1 MVARPTADPGVTA
14 KPAGRSRSSIPCPAA
29 KANGETTGENKNL
42 DQLDLVQEH
51 HKLDLYI
58 SPRDCNVNWLPRQC
72 MLYQAESTGTLQ
84 PRMKA
89 TIFLALASASVSCV
103 SALSSKISLDY
114 ATYEGTPGSDGIT
127 RFLGMQYAA
136 PPVGDLRWKAPQ
148 DPAQATAVQS
158 AAKFKDVCIGVKQ
171 TVGTGPV
178 GGFNYGEDC
187 LYISVITPSSATNT
201 SHLPVLFHIPGGGF
215 AQLADPNLDF
225 TDFVKT
231 SGNNIVAVQ
240 INYRVG
246 ALGFLAGE
254 EVRSGGALNA
264 GLLDQRKALQWV
276 RKYISQ
282 FGGDPNRVTI
292 FGGSAGAGSVG
303 LQMTAYGGRD
313 DGLFAGAYADAPAY
327 SEVNSDSYSQF
338 QFNKFATITG
348 CGSVADKLS
357 CLRQADIA
365 NIQKANVVGN
375 YTDIPAQF
383 TFNPVIDGTFVQDI
397 PLRLFQTGHYVNVPM
412 IVGDATDEGTLF
424 AANAGC
430 PEEVSEFIQA
440 NVPSLTEANLTTIN
454 QFYPLMAAQQ
464 PFHKAY
470 FPSAAAAF
478 GEATFICPGLTISS
492 GVGASN
498 QVWNYR
504 FDQSSLALR
513 LAGYGVLHAFDTGA
527 IFGPNAGPMAGLLGI
542 VENGL
547 VFSSFA
553 NENANVVPI
562 MMNYAISFVRTQDP
576 NTYKSVFAPNWQ
588 TYNNNGGKQ
597 RIVVRNS
604 GVIYED
610 VPAAQQTR
618 CAFWTDIIANS
629 FAE

>member
-1 MVARPTADPGVTA
+1 
-14 KPAGRSRSSIPCPAA
+14 
-29 KANGETTGENKNL
+29 
-42 DQLDLVQEH
+42 
-51 HKLDLYI
+51 
-58 SPRDCNVNWLPRQC
+58 
-72 MLYQAESTGTLQ
+72 
-84 PRMKA
+84 
-89 TIFLALASASVSCV
+89 
-103 SALSSKISLDY
+103 
-114 ATYEGTPGSDGIT
+114 
-127 RFLGMQYAA
+127 
-136 PPVGDLRWKAPQ
+136 
-148 DPAQATAVQS
+148 
-158 AAKFKDVCIGVKQ
+158 
-171 TVGTGPV
+171 
-178 GGFNYGEDC
+178 
-187 LYISVITPSSATNT
+187 
-201 SHLPVLFHIPGGGF
+201 
-215 AQLADPNLDF
+215 
-225 TDFVKT
+225 
-231 SGNNIVAVQ
+231 
-240 INYRVG
+240 
-246 ALGFLAGE
+246 
-254 EVRSGGALNA
+254 
-264 GLLDQRKALQWV
+264 
-276 RKYISQ
+276 
-282 FGGDPNRVTI
+282 
-292 FGGSAGAGSVG
+292 
-303 LQMTAYGGRD
+303 MTAYGGRD
-313 DGLFAGAYADAPAY
+313 DGLFAGAYADAPTY
-327 SEVNSDSYSQF
+327 SEVNSGSYSQF
-338 QFNKFATITG
+338 QFNNFATAAG
-348 CGSVADKLS
+348 CGSATDRLS

-365 NIQKANVVGN
+365 KIQKANVVGN
-375 YTDIPAQF
+375 YTDIAAQF

-424 AANAGC
+424 AANAGS

-454 QFYPLMAAQQ
+454 QFYLLMAAQQ
-464 PFHKAY
+464 PFHKAF

-492 GVGASN
+492 AVGASN

-553 NENANVVPI
+553 KENANVVPI

-618 CAFWTDIIANS
+618 CAFWTEIIANS

>member
-1 MVARPTADPGVTA
+1 MKTITLLAVA
-14 KPAGRSRSSIPCPAA
+14 
-29 KANGETTGENKNL
+29 
-42 DQLDLVQEH
+42 
-51 HKLDLYI
+51 
-58 SPRDCNVNWLPRQC
+58 
-72 MLYQAESTGTLQ
+72 ST
-84 PRMKA
+84 
-89 TIFLALASASVSCV
+89 SVSSV
-103 SALSSKISLDY
+103 FALSSNISLDY
-114 ATYEGTPGSDGIT
+114 ATYQGTSGSDGMT

-148 DPAQATAVQS
+148 DPAQTAAFQS

-338 QFNKFATITG
+338 QFNNFATAAG
-348 CGSVADKLS
+348 CGSATDRLS

-365 NIQKANVVGN
+365 KIQKANVVGN
-375 YTDIPAQF
+375 YTDIAAQF

-397 PLRLFQTGHYVNVPM
+397 PLRLFQTGHFVNVPM
-412 IVGDATDEGTLF
+412 IGTLF
-424 AANAGC
+424 AANAGS

-464 PFHKAY
+464 PFHKTY

-492 GVGASN
+492 AVGASN

-553 NENANVVPI
+553 GENANVVPI
-562 MMNYAISFVRTQDP
+562 MTNHAISFVRTQDP
-576 NTYKSVFAPNWQ
+576 NTYKNVLAPDWQ
-588 TYNNNGGKQ
+588 TYNKDGGRQ

-604 GVIYED
+604 GVTYED
-610 VPAAQQTR
+610 VPVAQQTR

>member
-1 MVARPTADPGVTA
+1 
-14 KPAGRSRSSIPCPAA
+14 
-29 KANGETTGENKNL
+29 
-42 DQLDLVQEH
+42 
-51 HKLDLYI
+51 
-58 SPRDCNVNWLPRQC
+58 
-72 MLYQAESTGTLQ
+72 
-84 PRMKA
+84 
-89 TIFLALASASVSCV
+89 
-103 SALSSKISLDY
+103 
-114 ATYEGTPGSDGIT
+114 
-127 RFLGMQYAA
+127 
-136 PPVGDLRWKAPQ
+136 
-148 DPAQATAVQS
+148 
-158 AAKFKDVCIGVKQ
+158 
-171 TVGTGPV
+171 
-178 GGFNYGEDC
+178 
-187 LYISVITPSSATNT
+187 
-201 SHLPVLFHIPGGGF
+201 
-215 AQLADPNLDF
+215 
-225 TDFVKT
+225 
-231 SGNNIVAVQ
+231 
-240 INYRVG
+240 
-246 ALGFLAGE
+246 
-254 EVRSGGALNA
+254 
-264 GLLDQRKALQWV
+264 
-276 RKYISQ
+276 
-282 FGGDPNRVTI
+282 
-292 FGGSAGAGSVG
+292 
-303 LQMTAYGGRD
+303 MTAYGGRD

-338 QFNKFATITG
+338 QFNNFATAAG
-348 CGSVADKLS
+348 CGSATDRLS

-365 NIQKANVVGN
+365 KIQKANVVGN
-375 YTDIPAQF
+375 YTDIAAQF
-383 TFNPVIDGTFVQDI
+383 TFNPVIDSTFVQDI
-397 PLRLFQTGHYVNVPM
+397 PLRLFQTGHFVNVPM

-424 AANAGC
+424 AANAGS
-430 PEEVSEFIQA
+430 PEEVSEFMQA

-492 GVGASN
+492 AVGASN

-542 VENGL
+542 IENGL

-553 NENANVVPI
+553 GENANVVPI

-576 NTYKSVFAPNWQ
+576 NTYKSVFSPNWQ

>member
-1 MVARPTADPGVTA
+1 MKTVTLLAVAFA
-14 KPAGRSRSSIPCPAA
+14 
-29 KANGETTGENKNL
+29 
-42 DQLDLVQEH
+42 
-51 HKLDLYI
+51 
-58 SPRDCNVNWLPRQC
+58 
-72 MLYQAESTGTLQ
+72 
-84 PRMKA
+84 
-89 TIFLALASASVSCV
+89 FVSCV

-114 ATYEGTPGSDGIT
+114 ATYQGTAGFDGIT
-127 RFLGMQYAA
+127 RFLGSNT
-136 PPVGDLRWKAPQ
+136 PLLLLAPQ
-148 DPAQATAVQS
+148 DPAQTTAVQS
-158 AAKFKDVCIGVKQ
+158 AAKFKNVCIGVKQ
-171 TVGTGPV
+171 TVGTGPI

-201 SHLPVLFHIPGGGF
+201 SHLPVLLHIPGGGF
-215 AQLADPNLDF
+215 AQLADPDLDF

-246 ALGFLAGE
+246 GLGFLAGE

-264 GLLDQRKALQWV
+264 GLLDQGKASQWAH
-276 RKYISQ
+276 KYISQ

-292 FGGSAGAGSVG
+292 FGGSAGAGYVG

-313 DGLFAGAYADAPAY
+313 DGLFAGAYADTPAY

-338 QFNKFATITG
+338 QFNNFATAAG
-348 CGSVADKLS
+348 CGSAADRLS

-365 NIQKANVVGN
+365 KIQKANDVGN
-375 YTDIPAQF
+375 YTDIAAQF
-383 TFNPVIDGTFVQDI
+383 TFNPVIDGTFVEDI
-397 PLRLFQTGHYVNVPM
+397 PLRLFQTGHFVNVPM

-424 AANAGC
+424 AANAGS
-430 PEEVSEFIQA
+430 PEEVSEFMQA

-464 PFHKAY
+464 PFHKAF

-492 GVGASN
+492 AVGASN

-527 IFGPNAGPMAGLLGI
+527 IFGPNAGPMARLLGI

-553 NENANVVPI
+553 GENANVVPI
-562 MMNYAISFVRTQDP
+562 MMNYAISFIRTQDP
-576 NTYKSVFAPNWQ
+576 NTYKSVVAPNWQ
-588 TYNNNGGKQ
+588 TYNKNGGKQ
-597 RIVVRNS
+597 RIIIRNS
-604 GVIYED
+604 GATYED

-618 CAFWTDIIANS
+618 CAFWTDIVANS

>member
-1 MVARPTADPGVTA
+1 M
-14 KPAGRSRSSIPCPAA
+14 K
-29 KANGETTGENKNL
+29 
-42 DQLDLVQEH
+42 
-51 HKLDLYI
+51 
-58 SPRDCNVNWLPRQC
+58 
-72 MLYQAESTGTLQ
+72 TGT
-84 PRMKA
+84 A
-89 TIFLALASASVSCV
+89 GF
-103 SALSSKISLDY
+103 
-114 ATYEGTPGSDGIT
+114 DGIT

-148 DPAQATAVQS
+148 DPAQTTAVQS
-158 AAKFKDVCIGVKQ
+158 AAKIHMLNLVHFKDVFIGVKQ
-171 TVGTGPV
+171 TVGTGLI

-246 ALGFLAGE
+246 GLGFLAGE
-254 EVRSGGALNA
+254 E
-264 GLLDQRKALQWV
+264 
-276 RKYISQ
+276 
-282 FGGDPNRVTI
+282 FGGDPNRVTV

-313 DGLFAGAYADAPAY
+313 DGLFAEAYADAPAY

-338 QFNKFATITG
+338 QFNNFATAAG
-348 CGSVADKLS
+348 CGSATDRLS

-365 NIQKANVVGN
+365 KIQKANVVGN
-375 YTDIPAQF
+375 YTDIAAQS
-383 TFNPVIDGTFVQDI
+383 TSNPVIDGTFVQDI
-397 PLRLFQTGHYVNVPM
+397 PPRLFQTGHFVNVPM

-424 AANAGC
+424 AANAGS

-464 PFHKAY
+464 PFHKAH

-492 GVGASN
+492 AVGASN

-553 NENANVVPI
+553 GENANVVPI

-576 NTYKSVFAPNWQ
+576 NTYKSGFAPNWQ
-588 TYNNNGGKQ
+588 TYNKDGGKQ

-604 GVIYED
+604 GVTYED
-610 VPAAQQTR
+610 VPATQQTR

>member
-1 MVARPTADPGVTA
+1 MKTVTLLAVA
-14 KPAGRSRSSIPCPAA
+14 
-29 KANGETTGENKNL
+29 
-42 DQLDLVQEH
+42 
-51 HKLDLYI
+51 
-58 SPRDCNVNWLPRQC
+58 
-72 MLYQAESTGTLQ
+72 
-84 PRMKA
+84 
-89 TIFLALASASVSCV
+89 FASVFCV

-114 ATYEGTPGSDGIT
+114 ATYQGTAGFDGIT

-148 DPAQATAVQS
+148 DPAQTTAGQS

-171 TVGTGPV
+171 TVGTGPI
-178 GGFNYGEDC
+178 GGFTYGEDC

-246 ALGFLAGE
+246 GLGFLAGE

-338 QFNKFATITG
+338 QFNNFATAAG
-348 CGSVADKLS
+348 CGSATDRLS

-365 NIQKANVVGN
+365 KIQKANVVGN
-375 YTDIPAQF
+375 YTDIAAQF

-397 PLRLFQTGHYVNVPM
+397 PLRLFQTGHFVNVPM

-424 AANAGC
+424 AANAGS
-430 PEEVSEFIQA
+430 PEEVSEFMQA

-470 FPSAAAAF
+470 A
-478 GEATFICPGLTISS
+478 
-492 GVGASN
+492 VGASN

-513 LAGYGVLHAFDTGA
+513 LAGHGVLHAFDTGA

-553 NENANVVPI
+553 NENADVVPI

-576 NTYKSVFAPNWQ
+576 NTYKSVLAPDWQ

-618 CAFWTDIIANS
+618 CAFWTEIIANS